1 MSYIPAF
8 VTPEHQEEYYELYD
22 IQLETFADLLHKTRQ
37 RLFPGTTFMGLDSRT
52 IEVLNDITRSLIYD
66 VTDRFENKHPNYKSE
81 SDVFFSTN
89 KVREVI
95 KEYIAQQSTS
105 T

>member
-52 IEVLNDITRSLIYD
+52 IEVINDITRSLIYD
-66 VTDRFENKHPNYKSE
+66 VTDRFEDKHPNYKSE
-81 SDVFFSTN
+81 ADVFLPTS
-89 KVREVI
+89 KVREI
-95 KEYIAQQSTS
+95 INEAFSEHNST

>member
-1 MSYIPAF
+1 
-8 VTPEHQEEYYELYD
+8 
-22 IQLETFADLLHKTRQ
+22 
-37 RLFPGTTFMGLDSRT
+37 MGLDSRT

-81 SDVFFSTN
+81 SDVFMPTS

>member
-1 MSYIPAF
+1 MAYIPSF
-8 VTPEHQEEYYELYD
+8 VTPEHEQEYYALFD
-22 IQLETFADLLHKTRQ
+22 TQLETFADLLHKTRQ

-66 VTDRFENKHPNYKSE
+66 VNDRFEDKHPNYKSE
-81 SDVFFSTN
+81 SDLFFSTS

-95 KEYIAQQSTS
+95 KEYIAQQTPST
-105 T
+105 

>member
-52 IEVLNDITRSLIYD
+52 IEVLNDITRNLIYD
-66 VTDRFENKHPNYKSE
+66 VTDRFEDKHPNYKSE
-81 SDVFFSTN
+81 SDVFIPRSS
-89 KVREVI
+89 I
-95 KEYIAQQSTS
+95 KEAVKEAFAEHNT
-105 T
+105 TT